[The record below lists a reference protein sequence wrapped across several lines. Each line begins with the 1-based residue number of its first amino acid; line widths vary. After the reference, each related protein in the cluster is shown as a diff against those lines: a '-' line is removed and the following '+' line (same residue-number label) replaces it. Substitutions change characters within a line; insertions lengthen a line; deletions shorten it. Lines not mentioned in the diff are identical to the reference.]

1 VADSSFVVKNTLV
14 VNNSFTVNSTS
25 LVHTSNTLTIGT
37 SAYYVPNGNIGLG
50 NSSPVHKFSVNG
62 NSYLGGTVNAIG
74 NVSIT
79 GTSFI
84 NGNIVINS
92 TSGISANG
100 LYGSA
105 GQALISNGSA
115 VYWATATAG
124 TNTQIQF
131 NDSSTANAS
140 AGFVFNKTT
149 NNVTIANSLSLGNNL
164 SLSNSIILGNM
175 TINNTGISQNT
186 FSVGTGVYFVA
197 SGNVGIGTS
206 NPVFKLDIHG
216 PLLARGDICSAKGS
230 SPYIGPLDNYNIRFG
245 TGGVDRAT
253 IDTSGNFTA
262 TGDITAFSDFRLKTN
277 IETITNALEKV
288 SKMRGVMYTRI
299 DNGDK
304 GSGVI
309 AQEIQEVLPE
319 IVLDNGEYL
328 SVAYGNIV
336 GVLIEAIKDLTI
348 KVEKLEK
355 K

>member
-50 NSSPVHKFSVNG
+50 NSSPAHKLSVNG
-62 NSYLGGTVNAIG
+62 NSYFVGTVNAIS
-74 NVSIT
+74 NVSIG

-84 NGNIVINS
+84 NGNIVIS
-92 TSGISANG
+92 TTSGISANG

-149 NNVTIANSLSLGNNL
+149 NNVTVANSLILGNNL

-186 FSVGTGVYFVA
+186 FSIGTAAYFIA
-197 SGNVGIGTS
+197 SGNFGIGTS
-206 NPVFKLDIHG
+206 SPAHALDVNG
-216 PLLARGDICSAKGS
+216 NICSRSDIYTQGGR
-230 SPYIGPLDNYNIRFG
+230 SPYIGPLDNYNLRLG
-245 TGGVDRAT
+245 TGAQDRAVL
-253 IDTSGNFTA
+253 DTSSNFTA
-262 TGDITAFSDFRLKTN
+262 YGNITAYSDENLKTD
-277 IETITNALEKV
+277 IETISNALEKV

-299 DNGDK
+299 DTETR

-309 AQEIQEVLPE
+309 AQEMQEVLPE
-319 IVLDNGEYL
+319 VVLNTNEYL

-336 GVLIEAIKDLTI
+336 GVLIEAIKELKAEIDQL
-348 KVEKLEK
+348 KGK
-355 K
+355 